1 MRGWY
6 KAKQTYKDI
15 PEDESYKVVAFR
27 KHNAL
32 LNGEAVYLETCPRLM
47 GKDFGEYLEAC
58 DEPVNE
64 SNSDPEVEPVA
75 DDETPEK
82 SLEPSD
88 EWTKDEIKEW
98 MDANDKEYNSG
109 DTKSDLL
116 DKCEGDE

>member
-1 MRGWY
+1 MRGFF
-6 KAKQTYKDI
+6 KAKDTYKDI
-15 PEDESYKVVAFR
+15 PEDESYKKVAFR

-32 LNGEAVYLETCPRLM
+32 LNGEAVYLETCPRLLN
-47 GKDFGEYLEAC
+47 KDFGEYLEAC

-64 SNSDPEVEPVA
+64 PVA

-82 SLEPSD
+82 SLDPSD